1 MSDVTQLGVTK
12 EQIARIIQQIVKDS
26 SSVFFTNE
34 SSLHEKDLVINRLQI
49 FSCLKKGKVMT
60 EPVKT
65 NEGFVECGWNCMFP
79 IPANLSIPDGGGMGG
94 PDGYLFP
101 LQVPQLNGVVT
112 SR

>member
-65 NEGFVECGWNCMFP
+65 NEGFVECEMYFFTAGQDVHVDV
-79 IPANLSIPDGGGMGG
+79 AVEYDDKQDRVL
-94 PDGYLFP
+94 
-101 LQVPQLNGVVT
+101 VVRKI
-112 SR
+112 SKE